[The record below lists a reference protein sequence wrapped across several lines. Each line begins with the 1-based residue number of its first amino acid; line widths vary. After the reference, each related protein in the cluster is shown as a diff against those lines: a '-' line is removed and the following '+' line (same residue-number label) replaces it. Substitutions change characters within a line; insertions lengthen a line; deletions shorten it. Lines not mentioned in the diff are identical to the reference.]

1 MATRSCFRILMAS
14 AFALIGAVNASAQ
27 GLVIDDFTTGPTD
40 PGSLTLGSTG
50 MRESTQF
57 GGHILGG
64 TRCITLHVTGN
75 PLGRPANV
83 EVREGDDGYLAVDT
97 GVQVDHAM
105 VLLYG
110 YDSECNA
117 VGLNYDLS
125 NYDHFRLKFEA
136 VDLGTAGAIVVFT
149 DGGYVSFP
157 LGVPEGLKGTIDVP
171 FARFTGDADWHRVQ
185 QIAIVIQSG
194 GPIAAHDYAL
204 RSISAINC
212 EFNHN
217 LDCRPAAEEGVERES
232 DALAIAP
239 RRR

>member
-1 MATRSCFRILMAS
+1 M
-14 AFALIGAVNASAQ
+14 
-27 GLVIDDFTTGPTD
+27 
-40 PGSLTLGSTG
+40 
-50 MRESTQF
+50 
-57 GGHILGG
+57 
-64 TRCITLHVTGN
+64 HVTGN

-83 EVREGDDGYLAVDT
+83 EVREGDDGYVAVDT

-157 LGVPEGLKGTIDVP
+157 LGVPEGLKGVVDVP

-194 GPIAAHDYAL
+194 GPVAAHDYAL
-204 RSISAINC
+204 RSISAIS
-212 EFNHN
+212 
-217 LDCRPAAEEGVERES
+217 CRVRRPG
-232 DALAIAP
+232 LP
-239 RRR
+239 RRRGSRHSGGCVGHRPEKAVKDELNEMSHGDQRNTLIAALTGWGDCAIGRRATPSRRSNRA